1 MRWTNTGTILL
12 IILLNPIILVAVA
25 APYCFQTTGGNVEKY
40 IYIYIYIYIHIYI
53 HLHIYIYIYI
63 HIHIYTESIHKNVFI
78 KRTNESV
85 DRLPAPGQL
94 IKKTVNKEQI
104 SASISTSSG
113 VANKRVSSSYIKEGL
128 L

>member
-40 IYIYIYIYIHIYI
+40 IYIYIHIYTHTYI
-53 HLHIYIYIYI
+53 HIYIYIYI